1 VRLTA
6 KIADE
11 LLLIALYSPE
21 AENFYSVVGA
31 DMKRQ
36 EVELI
41 ITTADQ
47 TVEEAGVDAP
57 ETADNV
63 IVVNSPVSE
72 GIALLRLPLAGPS
85 RADYA
90 ERALEATSCG
100 PYTKSG

>member
-1 VRLTA
+1 L
-6 KIADE
+6 
-11 LLLIALYSPE
+11 
-21 AENFYSVVGA
+21 FVGP
-31 DMKRQ
+31 DGTRP

-57 ETADNV
+57 ESSDNV

-85 RADYA
+85 RADSA
-90 ERALEATSCG
+90 EQALKATSCG
-100 PYTKSG
+100 PYTRSG